1 MTWAFGVR
9 GGRVSPLQ
17 FVMLVKLRERPMYG
31 YELLKALRED
41 FEGLWPLQTGTLY
54 PSLKRLEE
62 QDLVRSEQKDGVD
75 YYSLTEK
82 GNEAIADK
90 ARKMPGDLR
99 LMIRYFE
106 VLEKAAKEFPAE
118 TSKDAG
124 TQEEMRRSFREMF
137 ERDTFSPQERLR
149 ILKQHRDALVARLA
163 AIHREI
169 EELENKQGKE
179 DES

>member
-1 MTWAFGVR
+1 MTWTFGGR

-41 FEGLWPLQTGTLY
+41 FEGLWSLQTGTLY

-62 QDLVRSEQKDGVD
+62 QDLVRSEQRDGVD
-75 YYSLTEK
+75 YYSITEK
-82 GNEAIADK
+82 GNEALADK
-90 ARKMPGDLR
+90 ARKMPADLR

-106 VLEKAAKEFPAE
+106 VLERVAKEFPAE
-118 TSKDAG
+118 ASKDVG
-124 TQEEMRRSFREMF
+124 SHEEMRRSFSEMF
-137 ERDTFSPQERLR
+137 GRDTFSPQERLKL
-149 ILKQHRDALVARLA
+149 LKQHRDALVARLA

-169 EELENKQGKE
+169 EELESKQGRE

>member
-1 MTWAFGVR
+1 MAWSFGAR
-9 GGRVSPLQ
+9 GGRISPLQ
-17 FVMLVKLRERPMYG
+17 FVMLIKLRERPMYG

-54 PSLKRLEE
+54 PALRRLED
-62 QDLVRSEQKDGVD
+62 QGLVRSEQREGVD

-82 GNEAIADK
+82 GNDAIADK
-90 ARKMPGDLR
+90 ARKLPADLR

-106 VLEKAAKEFPAE
+106 VLEKAAKDFPTE
-118 TSKDAG
+118 SSNEVDSHE
-124 TQEEMRRSFREMF
+124 QMRRSFSEMF
-137 ERDTFSPQERLR
+137 ERDTYSPQERLK

-169 EELENKQGKE
+169 EELESKEGKE